1 MVMNGSDPELNE
13 YKIQIGGWFEEY
25 LLGHDKYNLNMYSNN
40 QGDIPG
46 SSNDKDV
53 YHKQIRMMRTQ
64 KYLK

>member
-1 MVMNGSDPELNE
+1 M
-13 YKIQIGGWFEEY
+13 GGWSEEEY